1 VATRTNVPQQYGLA
15 QNYPNPF
22 NPSTTIKFQMPSKGF
37 VTLKVFD
44 IMGRE
49 VATLANGM
57 REAGNYTVQ
66 WSAANLSSGVYWY
79 RLTAGTFVQTNKML
93 LLK

>member
-1 VATRTNVPQQYGLA
+1 
-15 QNYPNPF
+15 
-22 NPSTTIKFQMPSKGF
+22 
-37 VTLKVFD
+37 
-44 IMGRE
+44 MGRE
-49 VATLANGM
+49 VAMLANGI

-66 WSAANLSSGVYWY
+66 WNAANLSSGVYWY